1 MPYTVYITETSYTSA
16 SFATK
21 EEAEAFMEEPD
32 YDLCRSWEMSE
43 SNIELVEDVTVWQL
57 AQGGLRFPPKPVIL
71 HSYLR
76 NPMVFVI
83 SKLNSCTYKLDA
95 NNQRVLMYAPLLSDG
110 SYETA
115 GSAYDWVE
123 WDRLDPDVLEEA
135 DRIHKLLLA
144 DVTVWQVA
152 QDP

>member
-1 MPYTVYITETSYTSA
+1 MFSIEVISTGNQQVLQSKKNTGR
-16 SFATK
+16 F
-21 EEAEAFMEEPD
+21 
-32 YDLCRSWEMSE
+32 L
-43 SNIELVEDVTVWQL
+43 IELLFQFLSLRSHILVSGYNNVTISEL
-57 AQGGLRFPPKPVIL
+57 AHTPLRFPPIPDIL

-83 SKLNSCTYKLDA
+83 SELNGCTYKLDA

-144 DVTVWQVA
+144 EV
-152 QDP
+152 

>member
-1 MPYTVYITETSYTSA
+1 
-16 SFATK
+16 
-21 EEAEAFMEEPD
+21 
-32 YDLCRSWEMSE
+32 
-43 SNIELVEDVTVWQL
+43 
-57 AQGGLRFPPKPVIL
+57 
-71 HSYLR
+71 
-76 NPMVFVI
+76 MVFVI
-83 SKLNSCTYKLDA
+83 SKLNGCTYKLDA

-144 DVTVWQVA
+144 DVTV
-152 QDP
+152 